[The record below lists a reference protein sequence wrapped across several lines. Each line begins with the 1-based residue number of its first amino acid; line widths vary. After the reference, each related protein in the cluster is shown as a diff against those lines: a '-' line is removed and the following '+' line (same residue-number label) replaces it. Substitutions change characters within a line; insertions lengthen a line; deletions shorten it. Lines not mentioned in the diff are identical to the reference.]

1 MDKLVLVRLS
11 QWKVFDL
18 YLNSE
23 GSYQTHLLT
32 YLDILLKQ
40 KETPGKACHRSDDD
54 HG

>member
-1 MDKLVLVRLS
+1 MDRLVPVRRS

-23 GSYQTHLLT
+23 GSYQIHLLT

-40 KETPGKACHRSDDD
+40 KETPGKACLRSEGDQ
-54 HG
+54 G